1 MKTNINLTISTLNGH
16 YLTSDNTINSE
27 YLCDAI
33 VMWAMNTQP
42 LYNAL
47 MNNRLQVHSV
57 VWMTLTDLCN
67 DHLRSE
73 GYNVQC
79 QSYQLKQWLNT
90 YGNGYT
96 TLAAAVEE
104 LSAEREAIVC

>member
-16 YLTSDNTINSE
+16 YLTSDNKINSE

-33 VMWAMNTQP
+33 VMWAMNNQT

-47 MNNRLQVHSV
+47 MNKRLKVHSV
-57 VWMTLTDLCN
+57 VWMTLTDLAN
-67 DHLRSE
+67 DHLKSE
-73 GYNVQC
+73 GYNLQC
-79 QSYQLKQWLNT
+79 QSYQLKQWLET

-104 LSAEREAIVC
+104 LSAERTA